1 MNPMKRSMVNAI
13 DKTGAALFL
22 FLFLCLA
29 WLPGCGYHFRAVGEP
44 VGIEISSLA
53 IPMIESTSSR
63 LGFEGEFT
71 KVIREEFI
79 SRANI
84 PLVSEDKAAMVLIA
98 KVYDIKTDP
107 LSYAITQNSVRGE
120 TVNYEETN
128 ARWLRIQMEAR
139 LVERA
144 TGKVIWEDKDLAEKA
159 SFSVGT
165 DPLTNRYNE
174 RKAVS
179 QIAKNLARRLYLQTM
194 ERF

>member
-1 MNPMKRSMVNAI
+1 MNPIKRPMADGINRIGVA
-13 DKTGAALFL
+13 F
-22 FLFLCLA
+22 FLCLC
-29 WLPGCGYHFRAVGEP
+29 LVGVPGCGYHFRAVGKP
-44 VGIEISSLA
+44 MGIEIPSLA
-53 IPMIESTSSR
+53 IPMIESGSSL

-84 PLVSEDKAAMVLIA
+84 PLVPENEAAMVLIG
-98 KVYDIKTDP
+98 KVYDIKTNP
-107 LSYAITQNSVRGE
+107 LSYSITQSSVRGE
-120 TVNYEETN
+120 KTNYEETN
-128 ARWLRIQMEAR
+128 ARWLRIRMEAR
-139 LVERA
+139 LMERA
-144 TGKVIWEDKDLAEKA
+144 TGKIIWQDKNIAEKA

-165 DPLTNRYNE
+165 DPLTNRHNE